1 MNVFFWSSL
10 AASQIRKVLTQIF
23 FSVSE
28 MRNRSYFFLFKWE
41 QNLNLDIIFGIS
53 YLNLAANTKLY
64 LTALSLSS

>member
-1 MNVFFWSSL
+1 MYFFCGSL
-10 AASQIRKVLTQIF
+10 AASQISKVLTQIF

-28 MRNRSYFFLFKWE
+28 TRNRSYFFLFKWE
-41 QNLNLDIIFGIS
+41 QNLNLDIIIFGIS